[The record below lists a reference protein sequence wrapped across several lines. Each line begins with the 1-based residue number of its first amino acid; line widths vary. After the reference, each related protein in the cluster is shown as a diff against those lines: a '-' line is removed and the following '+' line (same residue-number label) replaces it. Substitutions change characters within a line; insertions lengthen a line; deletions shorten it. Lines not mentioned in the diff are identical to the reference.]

1 MILFDA
7 LHINNGGGKVLL
19 DILVSELDKNN
30 NNILFLFDS
39 RIKDNHCSIKNNKV
53 KYLNSG
59 FFSRLFYYLI
69 FGREYRFIFCF
80 GNIPPYIKF
89 ENQVVYTYFH
99 QELYLSSNEIIT
111 SFSDFLFFLKSKII
125 HLFRDNTSFWIVQSS
140 LMSKK
145 LSCKFSISE
154 DLIKIYPFY
163 RDFFLPNN
171 LSKITDKFI
180 YVSDAASHKNHD
192 FLIET
197 FCSFYDKYK
206 YGTLYLTVSS
216 NFIKTYN
223 LIVEKFNLGYP
234 IHNLGLLDFK
244 QISYHLSTSS
254 YTVYPSLAESFGLG
268 LVESIMCG
276 SKLIT
281 SDLPYVYQ
289 ICIPSST
296 FDPSND
302 KSLFFAFEKC
312 VIGDLPESKILID
325 NKLSKIIELFKN
337 EK

>member
-19 DILVSELDKNN
+19 DILVSELDKRNS
-30 NNILFLFDS
+30 NILFLFDS
-39 RIKDNHCSIKNNKV
+39 RIQGNHCSIKNNKV

-69 FGREYRFIFCF
+69 FGRNYRFIFCF

-89 ENQVVYTYFH
+89 NKQVVYTYFH
-99 QELYLSSNEIIT
+99 QELYLNSNKTIA
-111 SFSDFLFFLKSKII
+111 SFSNFLIFLKSTII
-125 HLFRDNTSFWIVQSS
+125 YLFRDNTSFWIVQSS
-140 LMSKK
+140 LMSYK

-163 RDFFLPNN
+163 RDFPLSNN
-171 LSKITDKFI
+171 SSKIADKFI
-180 YVSDAASHKNHD
+180 YVSDAAYHKNHD
-192 FLIET
+192 FLIKT

-206 YGTLYLTVSS
+206 YGSLYLTVSS

-223 LIVEKFNLGYP
+223 LIIEKYKMGYP
-234 IHNLGLLDFK
+234 IHNLGLLDFN
-244 QISYHLSTSS
+244 QISDHLSTSS
-254 YTVYPSLAESFGLG
+254 YTVYPSMAESFGLG

-281 SDLPYVYQ
+281 SDLPFVYQ

-296 FDPSND
+296 FDPLND

-312 VIGDLPESKILID
+312 MIGDLPESRILID
-325 NKLSKIIELFKN
+325 NKISKIIELFKY

>member
-19 DILVSELDKNN
+19 DILISELDKNN

-39 RIKDNHCSIKNNKV
+39 RIRGNHCSIKNNKV
-53 KYLNSG
+53 KYINSG

-69 FGREYRFIFCF
+69 FGRKFLFIFSF
-80 GNIPPYIKF
+80 GNIPPYIKRK
-89 ENQVVYTYFH
+89 NQIAYTYFH
-99 QELYLSSNEIIT
+99 QELFLNSNKRVA
-111 SFSDFLFFLKSKII
+111 SFSEFLFFFKSKII
-125 HLFRDNTSFWIVQSS
+125 YLFRGNTNFWIVQSS
-140 LMSKK
+140 LMLNK
-145 LSCKFSISE
+145 LSFRFSISE
-154 DLIKIYPFY
+154 DLIKICPFY
-163 RDFFLPNN
+163 RDLSSKNN
-171 LSKITDKFI
+171 LSKICDKFI

-206 YGTLYLTVSS
+206 YGSLYLTVSS

-223 LIVEKFNLGYP
+223 LIIDKCNKGYP
-234 IHNLGLLDFK
+234 IHNLGLLDFN
-244 QISYHLSTSS
+244 QISDHLSTSS
-254 YTVYPSLAESFGLG
+254 YTFYPSLAESFGLG
-268 LVESIMCG
+268 LVESIICG

-289 ICIPSST
+289 ICIPSFT
-296 FDPSND
+296 FDPRNE

-312 VIGDLPESKILID
+312 MVDDLPDSKILID
-325 NKLSKIIELFKN
+325 NKLSKIIELFEN